1 MVLVFSYS
9 LDLEGAEYTFVHF
22 VQKIEYFK
30 SLYLNSFEFPFTNCV
45 YNPFYPYF
53 IWLIV
58 KLARLD
64 FVKDIHAIF
73 IIGRSISFV
82 FVFIQIFYLVKFIH
96 LFEKNKTIVLL
107 GVLLYLLLITGH
119 FYAMRPDAIVTA
131 LFSVFVY
138 NTVVYFYQ
146 KPNQEYWFKAAILLI
161 LITLLKQDFI
171 IHVFLFL
178 GILFLLKRTKTSFYM
193 LVFSVS
199 LVVFTYV
206 VLFVIFGEAYLYNT
220 VLFNFQVTSNVR
232 ESYNLVTVAISIC
245 RILPLL
251 VFSVIFYRKHASH
264 HNKDLLLLFLA
275 CGFFEFIICHLLM
288 FRAGSFINYSY
299 VAILYLI
306 IGCSIVLQISSINKY
321 FFLIILLG
329 YLFGIIGTNLL
340 LKNYAFSFSAL
351 KNEKIEYQQKLQSR
365 NELLNY
371 VGKDL
376 LFMPYPKNCIFLF
389 SPNLIYGYDFHI
401 DRYLYLVT
409 GFASSTKL
417 AYVKSDKYDSYFN
430 SGKLKYIL
438 LENNRKNEA
447 YIQQYYPTYKLT
459 DTINI
464 YQVFSFVGNQNLK

>member
-1 MVLVFSYS
+1 MLIFSYS
-9 LDLEGAEYTFVHF
+9 LDLEGAEYSFVHF

-53 IWLIV
+53 IWMIAKV
-58 KLARLD
+58 IKLD
-64 FVKDIHAIF
+64 FIKDIHSIF

-119 FYAMRPDAIVTA
+119 FYAMRPDSMVTT
-131 LFSVFVY
+131 LFSVFVFE
-138 NTVVYFYQ
+138 TVANFYQ
-146 KPNQEYWFKAAILLI
+146 NARKLYWLKAAVLI
-161 LITLLKQDFI
+161 LIMTLLKQDFI
-171 IHVFLFL
+171 LHIFLFL
-178 GILFLLKRTKTSFYM
+178 GILFLLKRTKISFYA
-193 LVFSVS
+193 LLFAVI
-199 LVVFTYV
+199 LVVCSYV
-206 VLFVIFGEAYLYNT
+206 VLYAIFGEAYLCNT

-251 VFSVIFYRKHASH
+251 VLSIILYTKYE
-264 HNKDLLLLFLA
+264 NKNNKNLLSLFLIA
-275 CGFFEFIICHLLM
+275 GFFEFIICHLLM

-299 VAILYLI
+299 VTILYLI
-306 IGCSIVLQISSINKY
+306 IACCIFLQISSFNKY
-321 FFLIILLG
+321 FSLIVFLG
-329 YLFGIIGTNLL
+329 YLCGIIGTNIL
-340 LKNYAFSFSAL
+340 LKNYVTSISTL
-351 KNEKIEYQQKLQSR
+351 RNEKNIYEQKLQSR
-365 NELLNY
+365 NVLLNY
-371 VGKDL
+371 VGSDL

-401 DRYLYLVT
+401 DKYLYLVT

-417 AYVKSDKYDSYFN
+417 AYVKSDKYDAYFN

-438 LENNRKNEA
+438 LENDLKNES
-447 YIQQYYPTYKLT
+447 YIQKYYPNYKLT
-459 DTINI
+459 DTVNI
-464 YQVFSFVGNQNLK
+464 YQVFSFIKK